1 MQQQQQMQPE
11 VYQDE
16 YGNEVYMDQMQGAPN
31 MEPSDATNA
40 LVSAPPLAQSPSA
53 FAPPQQYLMAV
64 LRRRFRKSSA
74 STRTSTR
81 ECTS

>member
-40 LVSAPPLAQSPSA
+40 LVSAPP
-53 FAPPQQYLMAV
+53 
-64 LRRRFRKSSA
+64 
-74 STRTSTR
+74 
-81 ECTS
+81 